1 MRLLIAD
8 AIDTQPLEELRLL
21 GIEIVV
27 NPNLT
32 RDTLPAALS
41 GVGILVVRRLEV
53 TKAALDGA
61 RELNLI
67 VRAGGGSGNIDVEA
81 ASERGIY
88 VANCPNKNA
97 AAVAELVMGL
107 AVALDR
113 RILDAHG
120 ALRDGRWERGTFGSE
135 QGLLG
140 RHIGIAGLGATGREV
155 LARSRVFGMKPHVM
169 SRAMT
174 AQKAQRLDVAFAPTL
189 EHLASVSE
197 VFTVHL
203 PLTPSS
209 RGVVSRNVLEALP
222 DDSIVINT
230 AHAALFDLDALAEI
244 APRKRL
250 RVGLDVHAGEPRDP
264 SAKFDARFASLPNF
278 ICTPHVGGSTKQA
291 QRAISDEITRVI
303 RCFLTEENVPNV
315 INVCATTPARY
326 VIVLRQLDKV
336 GALANTLAVL
346 KRHGINIEEISNT
359 VFDGAKATC
368 TKLRVSGRP
377 SDGCLKEIAA
387 FEETLHVDI
396 IQMPNRA

>member
-21 GIEIVV
+21 GIEIVSD
-27 NPNLT
+27 PTLT
-32 RDTLPAALS
+32 RDSLPQALA
-41 GVGILVVRRLEV
+41 GVGILVVRRTEV
-53 TKAALDGA
+53 TKEALEGA

-67 VRAGGGSGNIDVEA
+67 VRAGSGTGNIDVEA
-81 ASERGIY
+81 ASARGIY

-97 AAVAELVMGL
+97 AAVSELVMGL
-107 AVALDR
+107 ALALDR
-113 RILDAHG
+113 RLVDAHNS
-120 ALRDGRWERGTFGSE
+120 LKNGRWERGEYGSE
-135 QGLLG
+135 HGLLG

-155 LARSRVFGMKPHVM
+155 LQRARAFGMRPHVM

-189 EHLASVSE
+189 EHLASVSD

-209 RGVVSRNVLEALP
+209 RGLVSRTVLEALP
-222 DDSIVINT
+222 KGAIVINT
-230 AHAALFDLDALAEI
+230 SHAALMDLDALAEI
-244 APRKRL
+244 APRKGL
-250 RVGLDVHAGEPRDP
+250 RVGLDVHAGEPREP
-264 SAKFDARFASLPNF
+264 TSKFESRFANMPNF
-278 ICTPHVGGSTKQA
+278 LCTPHIGGASRQA
-291 QRAISDEITRVI
+291 QRAIAEEVTRVV

-315 INVCATTPARY
+315 VNVCATSPARF
-326 VIVLRQLDKV
+326 VVVLRQLDKV

-359 VFDGAKATC
+359 VFDGARATC

-377 SDGCLKEIAA
+377 TDACLKEIAA
-387 FEETLHVDI
+387 FGETLHVDI